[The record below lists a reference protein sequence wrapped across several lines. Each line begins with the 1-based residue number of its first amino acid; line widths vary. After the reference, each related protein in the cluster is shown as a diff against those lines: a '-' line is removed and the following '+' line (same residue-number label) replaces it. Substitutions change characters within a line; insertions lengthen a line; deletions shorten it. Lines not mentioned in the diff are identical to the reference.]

1 MKTLNKLFI
10 AVLATTAITACNNEF
25 SNGSLENNG
34 IVNFTMGI
42 GETASSRISME
53 DGSYTAT
60 FSANNAVGIFVEG
73 QDSYKNL
80 EYKTEDGKVWKGPQ
94 INLPEGGTYTY
105 YAYYPYSSE
114 VNAANAIAISVA
126 ADQEAGGYLANDYLY
141 CKTTS
146 GETKVTLDYEHALS
160 LVDVTLAGAAIGDDA
175 VVSIINVAT
184 DATLDVTAPSVTTG
198 TTLANVKMDVLT
210 NTKNFR
216 AIIPAQKIAASTPVF
231 RIETKGRTYEAK
243 YNGEIDFAKGKYL
256 ALTITIGEE
265 GGTPEIEITTS
276 ASINDW
282 TEGSIA
288 GGDINIGVTAINV
301 PLPTDG
307 TFTSI
312 TKNWDTEKISAGGA
326 DTWYHRTTSPQ
337 GKRVE
342 PSYDATEEAIKF
354 DAVSWTEGEG
364 EAQETKYSV
373 GAWSNNNIAFHSTT
387 PLEAGAYIISFKVKS
402 SLATSESEGK
412 VTGGGTIGITVTS
425 SNDDK
430 VFPIYQSSNATYWG
444 RTVTTFGTIG
454 NVDYV
459 EKSFI
464 INIEKCHTTGVSN
477 GAPAIADLPDSVPA
491 DYSKGIN
498 IIFYNYTSNSANQ
511 LYLKDIKVT
520 KTDDELIHVKPEA

>member
-1 MKTLNKLFI
+1 MKTINKLFI
-10 AVLATTAITACNNEF
+10 AALATTAITACNNEF

-288 GGDINIGVTAINV
+288 GGDITVEEVPIILPLGESLKDVIEKPASLTEDTWFGLKRKADEPGDISYSIETDETLTWKKAAKLSYTSTWDASANEGKGKAVNNSWYIATLGYYHCSTDTPINGGIYKVTIKIKGESDDTGNISKISFCCRNKDNTAAFSIASSISAINDHAIKNNGS
-301 PLPTDG
+301 TI
-307 TFTSI
+307 I
-312 TKNWDTEKISAGGA
+312 TKGATTANTWEEFIFYINFDKKTDINTTPSGSSKLA
-326 DTWYHRTTSPQ
+326 DTTKDDLSAFDLRLYTNNPATADVQANTATIYISDITM
-337 GKRVE
+337 E
-342 PSYDATEEAIKF
+342 P
-354 DAVSWTEGEG
+354 
-364 EAQETKYSV
+364 
-373 GAWSNNNIAFHSTT
+373 
-387 PLEAGAYIISFKVKS
+387 
-402 SLATSESEGK
+402 
-412 VTGGGTIGITVTS
+412 
-425 SNDDK
+425 
-430 VFPIYQSSNATYWG
+430 
-444 RTVTTFGTIG
+444 
-454 NVDYV
+454 YV
-459 EKSFI
+459 AE
-464 INIEKCHTTGVSN
+464 
-477 GAPAIADLPDSVPA
+477 
-491 DYSKGIN
+491 
-498 IIFYNYTSNSANQ
+498 
-511 LYLKDIKVT
+511 
-520 KTDDELIHVKPEA
+520 

>member
-1 MKTLNKLFI
+1 MKTINKLFI
-10 AVLATTAITACNNEF
+10 AALATTAITACNNEF

-307 TFTSI
+307 TFTEINNTWQSVKI
-312 TKNWDTEKISAGGA
+312 PATYTEG
-326 DTWYHRTTSPQ
+326 WYARSSSTV

-342 PSYDATEEAIKF
+342 HSYDGDIEQAILLN
-354 DAVSWTEGEG
+354 AITWTENSAEG
-364 EAQETKYSV
+364 TETTNYTL
-373 GAWSNNNIAFHSTT
+373 GTWSNNNIVYHSTT
-387 PLEAGAYIISFKVKS
+387 PMEAGAYIVSFKVKS
-402 SLATSESEGK
+402 NIDNGIIGVLA
-412 VTGGGTIGITVTS
+412 TS

-430 VFPIYQSSNATYWG
+430 VFAMYDTSGVFWQRS
-444 RTVTTFGTIG
+444 VTSYNQIKS
-454 NVDYV
+454 DAYV

-464 INIEKCHTTGVSN
+464 INLNQYSTEG
-477 GAPAIADLPDSVPA
+477 IAGNKLDYNSLGTSVEA
-491 DYSKGIN
+491 DYANGLN
-498 IIFYNYTSNSANQ
+498 LIFYNYTCNSNKVENK
-511 LYLKDIKVT
+511 LYLKDIKIV
-520 KTDDELIHVKPEA
+520 KTDTELKETADTQQ